1 MRILIMGD
9 STMQQNYASTYPQV
23 GWPQALPLFL
33 NSKVEILNFARNGC
47 STKSFRDLGYFD
59 KLLSVAKQGDY
70 CFIEFGH
77 NDQKSEDPL
86 RYTEPFTTY
95 SANLHQYIDELLE
108 VGVTPIIF
116 SPIYRRFFES
126 NGCVSDICHGD
137 YPAASEEVAKNRGLV
152 YIDLTKLTKDLLS
165 LLGDETS
172 KKMYMYFEK
181 DEYSNY
187 PDGKHDNTHLRF
199 DGAYLISKIV
209 INELEKINHPLAS
222 YIKLEVKD
230 E

>member
-33 NSKVEILNFARNGC
+33 NDKVQIINFARNGC
-47 STKSFRDLGYFD
+47 STKSFRDLGHFD
-59 KLLSVAKQGDY
+59 RLLKEAKQGDY

-77 NDQKSEDPL
+77 NDQKSDDPL
-86 RYTEPFTTY
+86 RFTEPFTTY
-95 SANLHQYIDELLE
+95 SNNLNQYIDELLE

-116 SPIYRRFFES
+116 SPIYRRFFENDGS
-126 NGCVSDICHGD
+126 VSSVCHGE
-137 YPAASEEVAKNRGLV
+137 YPDAAEQVAKSRGLV
-152 YIDLTKLTKDLLS
+152 YIDLTKLTKELLS
-165 LLGDETS
+165 LLGDEAS
-172 KKMYMYFEK
+172 KKMYMFFEK
-181 DEYSNY
+181 DEYQNY
-187 PDGKHDNTHLRF
+187 PNGKHDNTHLRF
-199 DGAYLISKIV
+199 HGAYLISQIV
-209 INELEKINHPLAS
+209 IRELSQMNHPLAS

>member
-59 KLLSVAKQGDY
+59 KLLNAAKQGDY

-86 RYTEPFTTY
+86 RYTEAFTTY
-95 SANLHQYIDELLE
+95 SENLNRYIDELLE

-116 SPIYRRFFES
+116 SPIYRRFFEADGS
-126 NGCVSDICHGD
+126 VSEICHKD
-137 YPAASEEVAKNRGLV
+137 YPIAAEEVAKSRCLV
-152 YIDLTKLTKDLLS
+152 YIDLTKLTKKLLG
-165 LLGDETS
+165 LLGDEAS

-181 DEYSNY
+181 DEYNNY

-199 DGAYLISKIV
+199 HGAYLISQIV
-209 INELEKINHPLAS
+209 IEELKKINHPLAT
-222 YIKLEVKD
+222 YIKTEVKD